1 MKKFAINGAGRI
13 GRLAFRI
20 WFEKHQEKL
29 DLKVINTSGSMDLA
43 SWVHLFKHDTVY
55 GSFPEKITFKETQN
69 NKDVTDEKPEL
80 GYIKVA
86 DHKIIITAQKD
97 PAKLPWKE
105 YEIDV
110 VLESTG
116 HFNKAKQAKLHLEAG
131 AKKVL
136 LSAPGKED
144 PNKEISTGVI
154 GVNEVDK
161 SKQIF
166 SNASCTTNCVA
177 PVVKVLK
184 DEFGIEKALLTTIH
198 SYTNDQNPQDNS
210 HKKDLR
216 RARAAAENIIPTS
229 TGAAKA
235 TTQIIPAL
243 KDKFDGLAVRVP
255 TPTVSLVD
263 LTVLLKKET
272 TVEKV
277 KEAFVRAS
285 KDDLKKILAVTNE
298 PLVSS
303 DYIGCEYSAVV
314 DLELTQLI
322 DGNLLKVIA
331 WYDNEWGYTTRL
343 MEQLRKI

>member
-1 MKKFAINGAGRI
+1 MKTFAINGTGRI

-29 DLKVINTSGSMDLA
+29 NLKVINTSGSMDIA
-43 SWVHLFKHDTVY
+43 SWVHLLKHDTVY

-69 NKDVTDEKPEL
+69 NKEVTDEEPEL
-80 GYIKVA
+80 GYIKVGG
-86 DHKIIITAQKD
+86 HKIVITAQRD

-105 YEIDV
+105 YDVDV

-116 HFNKAKQAKLHLEAG
+116 HFNKAEKAKLHLEAG

-144 PNKEISTGVI
+144 NKKEISTGVI
-154 GVNEVDK
+154 GVKEIDR
-161 SKQIF
+161 SKKIF

-177 PVVKVLK
+177 PVVKILK
-184 DEFGIEKALLTTIH
+184 DRFGIEKALLTTIH
-198 SYTNDQNPQDNS
+198 SYTHNQNTQDNS

-235 TTQIIPAL
+235 TTKIIPSM
-243 KDKFDGLAVRVP
+243 KGKFDGMAVRVP
-255 TPTVSLVD
+255 TPTVSLID
-263 LTVLLKKET
+263 LTVVLKKDT

-277 KEAFVRAS
+277 QEAFTKAS
-285 KDDLKKILAVTNE
+285 KEDYKKIVAVTHE

-314 DLELTQLI
+314 DLDLI
-322 DGNLLKVIA
+322 QVVGGNLVKIIA
-331 WYDNEWGYTTRL
+331 WYDNEWGYTVRL